1 VRNHREDIMD
11 EFLQRDLA
19 YVMRVDEVMWGCV
32 LLAVTISMHTAG
44 LFYTTRLSG
53 ALMTRMKDPRH
64 GRGLALV
71 IMMVWM
77 IIVLHMTEVAVWAG
91 FFTWKGAQP
100 NGFSA
105 FYNALVN
112 YTTLGAGYLPL
123 RWRLLEGMLGMAGLL
138 SFAFSTSVLVAVAQQ
153 IMHRALR
160 EQHQDA
166 GRTAG
171 QHSTPS

>member
-1 VRNHREDIMD
+1 MD

-19 YVMRVDEVMWGCV
+19 YVMRLDEIVWGCL
-32 LLAVTISMHTAG
+32 LLAVTIAIHAGG
-44 LFYTTRLSG
+44 LFYTTRISG
-53 ALMTRMKDPRH
+53 SLLARMKHHHH
-64 GRGLALV
+64 GVSLALV
-71 IMMVWM
+71 IVIVWV
-77 IIVLHMTEVAVWAG
+77 IVVLHMIEVTVWAG

-138 SFAFSTSVLVAVAQQ
+138 SFALSTSMLVAVTHQ
-153 IMHRALR
+153 IVLRALK
-160 EQHQDA
+160 EQHQETE
-166 GRTAG
+166 RTAG
-171 QHSTPS
+171 RSASG